1 MRSKF
6 EETGV
11 ARSSASAARRNCAP
25 GGSREASLFHA
36 VFDEVDYGM
45 LIVDSDGAV
54 LYANLAA
61 RTELE
66 ARDPLRTVD
75 GALRSRRDQDAASLR
90 GALYGALREGLRSS
104 ITIGEGARRISAA
117 IVPIAPS
124 IEVRDSLALI
134 SLARR
139 EIVSELS
146 VDGFARAHALTRTEA
161 RVLLALSQGLLPAE
175 VAASFD
181 VTLSTV
187 RYHIGS
193 IRHKTG
199 AESFIGLIRQV
210 AVLPPMVFS
219 TLPPNSNRNQPVS
232 AEPQATSALV
242 AGLRRSL
249 SSLVAATPA

>member
-1 MRSKF
+1 VRSKI

-11 ARSSASAARRNCAP
+11 AGSGASVALP
-25 GGSREASLFHA
+25 GGAAVSLREASFFRA

-45 LIVDSDGAV
+45 LILDSGGAV
-54 LYANLAA
+54 LYANHAA
-61 RTELE
+61 HAELD
-66 ARDPLRTVD
+66 ARDPLRMVD

-90 GALYGALREGLRSS
+90 GALDSAFRDGSRTS

-117 IVPIAPS
+117 VVPIAS
-124 IEVRDSLALI
+124 SVEDRDSLALI

-232 AEPQATSALV
+232 AEPPATSALV
-242 AGLRRSL
+242 AGVRRSL
-249 SSLVAATPA
+249 SSLVAVTPA

>member
-1 MRSKF
+1 MPCKVEVS
-6 EETGV
+6 GV
-11 ARSSASAARRNCAP
+11 ARSTASVALSNSAPVS
-25 GGSREASLFHA
+25 STEASLFIA

-54 LYANLAA
+54 LHANHAA
-61 RTELE
+61 REELDV
-66 ARDPLRTVD
+66 RDPLRMVD

-90 GALYGALREGLRSS
+90 GALHGALRDGLRSS
-104 ITIGEGARRISAA
+104 ITIGEGARRISASV
-117 IVPIAPS
+117 VPIAPS
-124 IEVRDSLALI
+124 IEVRDSLALV

-232 AEPQATSALV
+232 AEPPATSAVV
-242 AGLRRSL
+242 AGLRRSS

>member
-1 MRSKF
+1 VRSKI

-11 ARSSASAARRNCAP
+11 AGSSAPVALP
-25 GGSREASLFHA
+25 GGAPVSLSEASFFRA

-45 LIVDSDGAV
+45 LILDSDGAV
-54 LYANLAA
+54 LYANHAA
-61 RTELE
+61 HAELD
-66 ARDPLRTVD
+66 ARDPLRMVD

-90 GALYGALREGLRSS
+90 GALHSAFRDGSRSS

-117 IVPIAPS
+117 VVPIASS
-124 IEVRDSLALI
+124 IEDRDSLALI

-161 RVLLALSQGLLPAE
+161 RVLLALSQGLLPAD

-219 TLPPNSNRNQPVS
+219 TLPASSNRNLPVREAPVNRRELQPLSPVS
-232 AEPQATSALV
+232 GAP
-242 AGLRRSL
+242 
-249 SSLVAATPA
+249 